1 VTGPFV
7 ELTATHM
14 GDLSAGTKVVVN
26 MANLLAVF
34 RQQDAGFTQVEL
46 VGDVRYHVE
55 ELPNEI
61 IVKAQV

>member
-1 VTGPFV
+1 MTGPFV

-14 GDLSAGTKVVVN
+14 GDLSAGTRVIVN
-26 MANLLAVF
+26 MANVLAVF

-46 VGDVRYHVE
+46 VGDVHYRVE

-61 IVKAQV
+61 IVNAQV